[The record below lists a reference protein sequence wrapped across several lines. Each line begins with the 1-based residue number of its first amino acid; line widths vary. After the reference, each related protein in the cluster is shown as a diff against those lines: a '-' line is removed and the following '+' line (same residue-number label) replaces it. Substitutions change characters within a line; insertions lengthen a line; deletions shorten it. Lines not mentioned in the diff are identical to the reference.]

1 MSHGDLSEEAV
12 EKHREAGDILT
23 TVMNEAREMV
33 EPGATHLDVATSA
46 EERITELGGGIAFPV
61 NISIDEEASHATPEA
76 DDDAT
81 FGEDDMV
88 CLDIGV
94 HVDGYIADAA
104 VTVDF
109 SGNDEMVEA
118 AEEALEAA
126 VDEVAA
132 GVEVGV
138 VGQAIENVIDGYGYS
153 PVLNLSGHGLGHY
166 DAHTGPSIPNRG
178 VERSTE
184 LEAGQVVAIEP
195 FVTDGSGKVGEG
207 RHEQIFELQEERSV
221 RDRAARQALEQISS
235 EFDGLPFAERWLDTP
250 RPSMALRRLKT
261 DGAIKGYPVL
271 QEDDGQLVS
280 QAEHS
285 LIVTEDGCE
294 VLTTGLFTR

>member
-1 MSHGDLSEEAV
+1 MTYGDLSEEAV

-23 TVMNEAREMV
+23 TVMAEAREMV
-33 EPGATHLDVATSA
+33 EPGVTHLEVAESA
-46 EERITELGGGIAFPV
+46 EERIHELGGGIAFPV
-61 NISIDEEASHATPEA
+61 NISIDEEASHATPAA
-76 DDDAT
+76 DDDRT

-104 VTVDF
+104 STIDF

-118 AEEALEAA
+118 AEQALDAA

-138 VGQAIENVIDGYGYS
+138 VGQAIEDVIGGYGYS
-153 PVLNLSGHGLGHY
+153 PVLNLSGHGVQRY
-166 DAHTGPSIPNRG
+166 DAHTGPSVPNRG
-178 VERSTE
+178 VDRSAE

-195 FVTDGSGKVGEG
+195 FATDGSGKVGEG
-207 RHEQIFELQEERSV
+207 SHEQIFELQEERSV
-221 RDRAARQALEQISS
+221 RDRAARQAMDQITS
-235 EFDGLPFAERWLDTP
+235 EFDGLPFAQRWLDTP
-250 RPSMALRRLKT
+250 RPSMALRRLKA

-271 QEDDGQLVS
+271 KEAQGTMVS

-294 VLTTGLFTR
+294 ILTEGLFE